1 MALQKLVKGEVD
13 WHNKVNANFEE
24 VLKEA
29 EQVAKDT
36 AANDKVPKP
45 IGQSLT
51 EGYLYQQ
58 PDGSTILQHGG
69 DRSGKFK
76 YSILV
81 DNGADGTPGAI
92 EYLDDC
98 YGFTPMTM
106 SSEGVLNEGDWGVA
120 GAELLECFKPC
131 VIANNSDTPAYFLR
145 KDDLTK
151 KLDGTAAVLTGED
164 GDVMIQVSKLYGR
177 VTRVGNKAKV
187 SIMNFKEYDDCF
199 CFNDIAGEEN
209 DYLYRGRYKAGEVVG
224 DSSHVMRSISNV
236 VPMVNMTRVT
246 GRSRAKARGTGYHQN
261 NPYLLFLWEFMFM
274 MLFKTRQSQTA
285 LGQGRTGLPYEGNT
299 GEACGWSDNKPWI
312 WGNQTGKDGVVFLG
326 VEDFYGNVWEW
337 VDGIVLNNLTYKLT
351 RDPAKYNDTG
361 DGYEISAPSG
371 LTAAANHGKYITQLQ
386 FTNDLGCLPANSGTS
401 GSGSNTFFCD
411 YMWVAEA
418 VQVAFFGGR
427 WSNGAAAGAFF
438 WALADGAGSAAS
450 YLGSR
455 LCRKKSVQ
463 S

>member
-13 WHNKVNANFEE
+13 WHNKVNNNFDE

-45 IGQSLT
+45 VGQSLT

-76 YSILV
+76 YSILI

-106 SSEGVLNEGDWGVA
+106 SSEGVLDEGDWGVA

-151 KLDGTAAVLTGED
+151 KLDGTNAVLTGAD
-164 GDVMIQVSKLYGR
+164 GDVMIQVKKLYGR
-177 VTRVGNKAKV
+177 FTKVGNKLKV
-187 SIMNFKEYDDCF
+187 SIMNFKEYDDCI
-199 CFNDIAGEEN
+199 CFTEYANEEN
-209 DYLYRGRYKAGEVVG
+209 DYAYRGRYKAGEAAG

-236 VPMVNMTRVT
+236 APMVSMTRASA
-246 GRSRAKARGTGYHQN
+246 RSRAKARGADYHQN
-261 NPYLLFLWEFMFM
+261 DVYLLFLWQLMYLL
-274 MLFKTRQSQTA
+274 LFKNRNSQAA
-285 LGQGRTGLPYEGNT
+285 LGKGRTGLPYEGNT

-312 WGNQTGKDGVVFLG
+312 WGNQTGTDGVVFLG
-326 VEDFYGNVWEW
+326 VEDFYGNIWEW
-337 VDGIVLNNLTYKLT
+337 VDGVVLNNLTYKLT
-351 RDPAKYNDTG
+351 RDPSKYNDTG
-361 DGYEISAPSG
+361 DGYEISVASG
-371 LTAAANHGKYITQLQ
+371 LTAAANHGKYLTQVQ
-386 FTNDLGCLPANSGTS
+386 GTNDLGFLPANSGTT
-401 GSGSNTFFCD
+401 GSGSNTFWCD
-411 YMWVAEA
+411 CLWVAEA
-418 VQVAFFGGR
+418 VQVVAFGSL
-427 WSNGAAAGAFF
+427 WNSGAHAGAFC
-438 WALADGAGSAAS
+438 WRLADGAGYANSIF
-450 YLGSR
+450 GSR
-455 LCRKKSVQ
+455 LCRK
-463 S
+463 

>member
-13 WHNKVNANFEE
+13 WHNKVNDNFDE

-29 EQVAKDT
+29 KQIARDT

-45 IGQSLT
+45 IGQSLA

-69 DRSGKFK
+69 DRSGNFK

-81 DNGADGTPGAI
+81 DNGADGTPEAI

-106 SSEGVLNEGDWGVA
+106 SSEGALDAGDWGTA

-151 KLDGTAAVLTGED
+151 KLDGTDAVLTGED
-164 GDVMIQVSKLYGR
+164 GDVMVQVSKLYGR
-177 VTRVGNKAKV
+177 ITRVGNKAKV

-209 DYLYRGRYKAGEVVG
+209 DYLYRGRYKAGKVVG
-224 DSSHVMRSISNV
+224 DSSNVMRSISNV
-236 VPMVNMTRVT
+236 VPMVNMTRAT

-285 LGQGRTGLPYEGNT
+285 LGNGRVKSTNT
-299 GEACGWSDNKPWI
+299 KAAACGWSDDKPWI
-312 WGNQTGKDGVVFLG
+312 WGNQDGTSGVVFLG
-326 VEDFYGNVWEW
+326 VEDFYGNVLEW
-337 VDGIVLNNLTYKLT
+337 VDGIVLDNLTYKLT

-361 DGYEISAPSG
+361 NEYEISATSG

-411 YMWVAEA
+411 AVLVDEN
-418 VQVAFFGGR
+418 VQVTLFGGHWR
-427 WSNGAAAGAFF
+427 SVADAGAFCWF
-438 WALADGAGSAAS
+438 LAFGAS
-450 YLGSR
+450 YAHSTIGSR

-463 S
+463 G

>member
-13 WHNKVNANFEE
+13 WHNKVNSNFDE

-45 IGQSLT
+45 VGQSLA

-58 PDGSTILQHGG
+58 PDGSTILWHGG

-81 DNGADGTPGAI
+81 DNGADGTPDAI

-106 SSEGVLNEGDWGVA
+106 SSEGVLDEGDWGVA

-131 VIANNSDTPAYFLR
+131 VISKDADNPAYFLR

-151 KLDGTAAVLTGED
+151 KLDGTNAVLTGED

-177 VTRVGNKAKV
+177 ITKVGNKAKV

-199 CFNDIAGEEN
+199 CFNDIAGKEN

-224 DSSHVMRSISNV
+224 DSSHAMRSISNV
-236 VPMVNMTRVT
+236 VPMVNMTRAT
-246 GRSRAKARGTGYHQN
+246 GRLRAEARGTGYHQN

-274 MLFKTRQSQTA
+274 MLFKTRQSQIA
-285 LGQGRTGLPYEGNT
+285 LGRGRTKSSNLAA
-299 GEACGWSDNKPWI
+299 EACGWSDNKPWI
-312 WGNQTGKDGVVFLG
+312 WGNQDGISGVVFLG

-337 VDGIVLNNLTYKLT
+337 VDGINFNNLTYKLT
-351 RDPAKYNDTG
+351 RDPAKYNDSSI
-361 DGYEISAPSG
+361 GYEISVPSG
-371 LTAAANHGKYITQLQ
+371 LTAAANGSKYITQLQ

-411 YMWVAEA
+411 YVWITEVAP
-418 VQVAFFGGR
+418 VAIAFGGEWR
-427 WSNGAAAGAFF
+427 RATQAGAFC
-438 WALADGAGSAAS
+438 WHLNNNLGYAYSDI
-450 YLGSR
+450 GSR